1 MMHVSPG
8 LSRKLFGSQC
18 SNNGQVNE
26 DSEDDDQATDL
37 NAFGSRHKGK
47 TFKKPLSR
55 GLYSNCIYSISSNIF
70 NNFDKFNVIK
80 HVALVL
86 NGYHWFKNF

>member
-37 NAFGSRHKGK
+37 NAFGSRHKGI
-47 TFKKPLSR
+47 
-55 GLYSNCIYSISSNIF
+55 CIKDRPFCLFI
-70 NNFDKFNVIK
+70 
-80 HVALVL
+80 LLL
-86 NGYHWFKNF
+86 NL

>member
-1 MMHVSPG
+1 MHVSPG

-18 SNNGQVNE
+18 SNNSQVND

-47 TFKKPLSR
+47 NEKASCEFVVKKFWRRLKHLLCNGNYYADR
-55 GLYSNCIYSISSNIF
+55 EHLQLYPVVCLW
-70 NNFDKFNVIK
+70 V
-80 HVALVL
+80 
-86 NGYHWFKNF
+86 

>member
-37 NAFGSRHKGK
+37 NAFGSRHKGINITVK
-47 TFKKPLSR
+47 YRPFHRLSTI
-55 GLYSNCIYSISSNIF
+55 L
-70 NNFDKFNVIK
+70 
-80 HVALVL
+80 
-86 NGYHWFKNF
+86 

>member
-18 SNNGQVNE
+18 SNNGQVND

-37 NAFGSRHKGK
+37 NAFGSRHKGINLFF
-47 TFKKPLSR
+47 T
-55 GLYSNCIYSISSNIF
+55 IF
-70 NNFDKFNVIK
+70 GSF
-80 HVALVL
+80 L
-86 NGYHWFKNF
+86 

>member
-37 NAFGSRHKGK
+37 NAFGSRHKGID
-47 TFKKPLSR
+47 TFRCRPILLTAHFTTSEPFSTNDR
-55 GLYSNCIYSISSNIF
+55 PIQCARTGHF
-70 NNFDKFNVIK
+70 
-80 HVALVL
+80 
-86 NGYHWFKNF
+86 

>member
-18 SNNGQVNE
+18 SNNGQVND

-37 NAFGSRHKGK
+37 NAFGSRHKGISITRK
-47 TFKKPLSR
+47 DHL
-55 GLYSNCIYSISSNIF
+55 LYSLEII
-70 NNFDKFNVIK
+70 
-80 HVALVL
+80 L
-86 NGYHWFKNF
+86 

>member
-37 NAFGSRHKGK
+37 NAFGSRHKGI
-47 TFKKPLSR
+47 SR
-55 GLYSNCIYSISSNIF
+55 KDHPYNLFALIL
-70 NNFDKFNVIK
+70 
-80 HVALVL
+80 HV
-86 NGYHWFKNF
+86 